1 MKWIRNNWSI
11 VLFAA
16 TVLIDYQF
24 EILAALEHSPRLV
37 TATRILGLVALVLV
51 NWDRI
56 TQKIQNIKLS

>member
-37 TATRILGLVALVLV
+37 TATRILGVIALILI
-51 NWDRI
+51 NRERI
-56 TQKIQNIKLS
+56 KQTIDDKI